1 MDLVIGI
8 FAAIILAG
16 IYYETRRGSDA
27 LRRIAKALE
36 RRETDEK

>member
-1 MDLVIGI
+1 MDLVVGV

-27 LRRIAKALE
+27 LHRITMALE
-36 RRETDEK
+36 QRESDEK